1 MIKKTR
7 LDSVEQ
13 ALEDQFET
21 LKPVKA
27 EKQLIDKLRTAAQ
40 EHIKQNKKPVT
51 IRLSVQ
57 DLEAIKIKAAKRGL
71 PYQTYINMLIHM
83 DALNP

>member
-1 MIKKTR
+1 MVKKTR
-7 LDSVEQ
+7 LDAFEQ
-13 ALEDQFET
+13 ALEDQFDN
-21 LKPVKA
+21 LKPVIA
-27 EKQLIDKLRTAAQ
+27 EKQLMDTLTAAAQ